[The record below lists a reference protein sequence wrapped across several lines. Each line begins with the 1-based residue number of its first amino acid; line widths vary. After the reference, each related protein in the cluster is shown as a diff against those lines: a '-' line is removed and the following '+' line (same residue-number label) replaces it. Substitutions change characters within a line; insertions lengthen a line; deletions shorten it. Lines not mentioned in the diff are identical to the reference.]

1 MAGNRKAAEALL
13 LADLEEILPG
23 SENTAIWKER
33 LKGMSDKE
41 FDTFIDGLEHGT
53 TLISVIVPNF
63 GKTKIDVGRNLKL
76 AVKWGETFFHRLW
89 MPGPD
94 GNYYLTPKTY
104 LVYDLPLRR
113 QAQHQIKKTSIPEDN
128 KSVDM
133 LTGQPT
139 GKSKGS
145 KLSYPELQ
153 VASALGLDKSI
164 MELIRDR
171 GGDTGAFHAMNAII
185 SKTGTVSQEEL
196 APYSTGVESTKTLGI
211 ILTSAHLSNSLP

>member
-1 MAGNRKAAEALL
+1 MAGNRKAATASI
-13 LADLEEILPG
+13 LADVEEILPG
-23 SENTAIWKER
+23 SENTQLWETR
-33 LKGMSDKE
+33 LKAMSDKE
-41 FDTFIDGLEHGT
+41 FDTFMDGLEKGT
-53 TLISVIVPNF
+53 TLLSVIVPNF
-63 GKTKIDVGRNLKL
+63 GKSKINVGRNLKL
-76 AVKWGETFFHRLW
+76 GEKWGHPFFEHLW
-89 MPGPD
+89 MPGLD
-94 GNYYLTPKTY
+94 GTYYLTPKKY

-128 KSVDM
+128 KSVDV

-145 KLSYPELQ
+145 KVSYPELQ

-171 GGDTGAFHAMNAII
+171 GGDTGSFHAMNAII

-196 APYSTGVESTKTLGI
+196 APYATGVESTKTLGI
-211 ILTSAHLSNSLP
+211 ILTSAHLSNTL